1 MTQPLL
7 ASTQECHR
15 LSSRRRVFKELSGN
29 ATVPVDDFVAFDANE
44 GPSKLVLL
52 PFRPLLGDLGAS
64 WTTKLKCSSR
74 RRRRPNS
81 ATGSRPLSGL
91 GFAPSKLTVMRRTV
105 PRAFIFLPFP
115 CRLRPNRK
123 IQCNRTWDRRTGF
136 RSHDGCLFRPKSLKF
151 QSVDDDRMTV
161 W

>member
-1 MTQPLL
+1 MRPHP
-7 ASTQECHR
+7 SVI
-15 LSSRRRVFKELSGN
+15 SSL
-29 ATVPVDDFVAFDANE
+29 FDANE

-52 PFRPLLGDLGAS
+52 PFRPLLGDLAVS

-81 ATGSRPLSGL
+81 ATSFRPLSGL

-115 CRLRPNRK
+115 CRLGPNRK

-136 RSHDGCLFRPKSLKF
+136 RSHDGEV
-151 QSVDDDRMTV
+151 SVGDDDRMTL
-161 W
+161 